1 MGVFCWL
8 LGGGYLG
15 TGEIPGGGE
24 ASFGEEEVDI
34 GQTFHRKGETVGGS
48 PELLRELG
56 LDRMLDVVVLSEEV
70 GIKGGGFWV
79 VGACLQLL
87 ETFSYIGEVWM
98 VGVIY
103 IEMRKAC
110 VVGVEEREDI
120 GEVGQREYLLQAE
133 RLGRTGDR
141 SGGIG
146 YILHLEELYL
156 VDDRMLRE
164 VGDGALRVVEAHE
177 MVLDFGDGVK
187 VVRYGDD
194 TYDGLEI
201 VEFGVDGLRG
211 SEEREVEESTTAG
224 SGDEVEGVDDVL
236 ETRIGLEFIAEHSF
250 LLLDCVIA

>member
-1 MGVFCWL
+1 ML
-8 LGGGYLG
+8 LVAGSYLG

-24 ASFGEEEVDI
+24 AGFGEEEVDI
-34 GQTFHRKGETVGGS
+34 GETFHREGEAVGGS

-56 LDRMLDVVVLSEEV
+56 LDGMLYVVMLSEEV
-70 GIKGGGFWV
+70 GIKGGGFGV
-79 VGACLQLL
+79 VGTSLQLL
-87 ETFSYIGEVWM
+87 ETFTYIGEVGM
-98 VGVIY
+98 VRVVY
-103 IEMRKAC
+103 IEMWKTC

-146 YILHLEELYL
+146 YILHLEELHL

-164 VGDGALRVVEAHE
+164 VGDGALRVVETHE

-194 TYDGLEI
+194 TYDGLEV

-211 SEEREVEESTTAG
+211 GEEREVEESTTTS
-224 SGDEVEGVDDVL
+224 SGDEVEGVNDVL
-236 ETRIGLEFIAEHSF
+236 ETRIGLEFIAEEHF